1 MELSCKHCRRYN
13 DNVLIML
20 LLFSKRKRLL
30 LDESNEVLCSKVKQ
44 VEEFLNE
51 PMNIWSDEEE
61 YESLQKVNNLS
72 LEEKRLYIV
81 FALLDCSIPKVAKL
95 FKVDVKT
102 IKSRIDEIL
111 NKIKKDD

>member
-1 MELSCKHCRRYN
+1 M
-13 DNVLIML
+13 ML

-51 PMNIWSDEEE
+51 PMDIWSDEEE
-61 YESLQKVNNLS
+61 YDTLQKVNNLS

-81 FALLDCSIPKVAKL
+81 FALLDCSIPRVAKL
-95 FKVDVKT
+95 FRVDVKT
-102 IKSRIDEIL
+102 IKSRIDEISE
-111 NKIKKDD
+111 KIKDKI

>member
-1 MELSCKHCRRYN
+1 M
-13 DNVLIML
+13 I

-51 PMNIWSDEEE
+51 PMNIWTDEEE

-102 IKSRIDEIL
+102 IKVRIDEISE
-111 NKIKKDD
+111 KIKDKRYDQL

>member
-1 MELSCKHCRRYN
+1 
-13 DNVLIML
+13 ML

-30 LDESNEVLCSKVKQ
+30 LDESNEVLCTKVKQ

-51 PMNIWSDEEE
+51 PMDIWSDEEE

-102 IKSRIDEIL
+102 IKTRIDEISE
-111 NKIKKDD
+111 KIKDKI

>member
-1 MELSCKHCRRYN
+1 
-13 DNVLIML
+13 ML

-51 PMNIWSDEEE
+51 PMDIWSDEEE

-81 FALLDCSIPKVAKL
+81 FALLDCSLPKVAKL
-95 FKVDVKT
+95 FRVDVKT
-102 IKSRIDEIL
+102 IKSRIEEIL
-111 NKIKKDD
+111 TKIKKYD

>member
-1 MELSCKHCRRYN
+1 
-13 DNVLIML
+13 ML

-30 LDESNEVLCSKVKQ
+30 LDESNEVLCYKVKQ

-51 PMNIWSDEEE
+51 PMDIWSDEEE

-81 FALLDCSIPKVAKL
+81 FALLDCSLPRVAKL

-111 NKIKKDD
+111 TKIKKDD

>member
-1 MELSCKHCRRYN
+1 
-13 DNVLIML
+13 ML
-20 LLFSKRKRLL
+20 LLFSKRKKLL

-51 PMNIWSDEEE
+51 PMDIWSDEEE

-81 FALLDCSIPKVAKL
+81 FALLDCSLPKVAKL
-95 FKVDVKT
+95 FRVDVKT
-102 IKSRIDEIL
+102 IKTRIDEISE
-111 NKIKKDD
+111 KIKDKI

>member
-1 MELSCKHCRRYN
+1 M
-13 DNVLIML
+13 ML

-51 PMNIWSDEEE
+51 PMDIWSDEEE
-61 YESLQKVNNLS
+61 YETLQKVNNLS

-81 FALLDCSIPKVAKL
+81 FAILDCSIPRVAKL
-95 FKVDVKT
+95 FRVDVKT
-102 IKSRIDEIL
+102 IKTRIDEISE
-111 NKIKKDD
+111 KIKDKR

>member
-1 MELSCKHCRRYN
+1 M
-13 DNVLIML
+13 ML

-51 PMNIWSDEEE
+51 PMDIWSDEEE
-61 YESLQKVNNLS
+61 YETLQKVNNLS

-102 IKSRIDEIL
+102 IKTRMDEISE
-111 NKIKKDD
+111 KIKDKR